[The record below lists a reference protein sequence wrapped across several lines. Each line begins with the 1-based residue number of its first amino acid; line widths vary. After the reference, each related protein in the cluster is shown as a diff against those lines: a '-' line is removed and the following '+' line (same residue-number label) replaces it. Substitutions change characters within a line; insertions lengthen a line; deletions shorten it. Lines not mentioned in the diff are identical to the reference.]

1 MLKKY
6 FFIQKMQYKFAILKQ
21 NLINMIK
28 TVIKKHSDKKKKE
41 LDEILKVNNLSLP
54 IHKYSLYLLPD
65 STIDANG
72 LNCDQIMRERKT
84 IDLLKSIYDID
95 YDINVFMDVYFVEY
109 TSVDNY
115 PCVYN
120 DPVNYEELIR
130 LL

>member
-1 MLKKY
+1 
-6 FFIQKMQYKFAILKQ
+6 MQYKFAILKQ